1 MTKINLNQELHF
13 QLLSKELISQHY
25 LDLGI
30 TDFCTAVQFVRN
42 LDYKRNFRKEDVLC
56 VLKEKGRT
64 CSSKHSL
71 LKLLATENKRVE
83 VKLILGIFKMN
94 SNNTPK
100 IVKVLEKYNLKEI
113 PEAHNYLKINNQI
126 HDYTRRNS
134 KPEYFLN
141 DLLEEIEIEPSQIT
155 TFKIEYHQIFI
166 GNYLKKNPKIPYSA
180 EEFWQI
186 REECISALQN

>member
-1 MTKINLNQELHF
+1 MQGGFFMQYNF
-13 QLLSKELISQHY
+13 QLLSKELISRLF

-30 TDFCTAVQFVRN
+30 TDFCTAAQFVRN
-42 LDYKRNFRKEDVLC
+42 LDYKRNLWKEDVLC
-56 VLKEKGRT
+56 VLKEKGGT
-64 CSSKHSL
+64 CSSKHAL

-100 IVKVLEKYNLKEI
+100 ISKVLEKYSLKEI

-134 KPEYFLN
+134 KPEDFLN

-155 TFKIEYHQIFI
+155 TFKIEYHQTFI
-166 GNYLKKNPKIPYSA
+166 ENYLKENPKIPYSS

-186 REECISALQN
+186 REACILALQD

>member
-1 MTKINLNQELHF
+1 MRTKEN
-13 QLLSKELISQHY
+13 
-25 LDLGI
+25 G
-30 TDFCTAVQFVRN
+30 
-42 LDYKRNFRKEDVLC
+42 
-56 VLKEKGRT
+56 GT
-64 CSSKHSL
+64 CSFKHAL
-71 LKLLATENKRVE
+71 LKLLGAENKRVE

-100 IVKVLEKYNLKEI
+100 ISKVLEKYNLKEI

-134 KPEYFLN
+134 KPEDFVN

-166 GNYLKKNPKIPYSA
+166 ENYLKENAEIPYSA

-186 REECISALQN
+186 REACILALQD